1 MTFPWYITALGA
13 ALVWG
18 IHYPLVGYALKKIS
32 IIGVLFLTLIPL
44 IFITPFF
51 INNLIHDYRVFT
63 SLETTAKLTIITI
76 GLTSIL
82 GAILL
87 FLSIESKNAT
97 LASLI
102 EITYPIFVALFS
114 FFLFKH
120 THFNSSVILGG
131 IMVIAG
137 AGIIILNNH

>member
-1 MTFPWYITALGA
+1 MTFPWYITALSA

-18 IHYPLVGYALKKIS
+18 IHYPLIGYALKKIS
-32 IIGVLFLTLIPL
+32 VFSVLFLTLIPL
-44 IFITPFF
+44 VFITPFF
-51 INNLIHDYRVFT
+51 ANHLIHDYKIFT
-63 SLETTAKLTIITI
+63 ELETTVKLTILTI
-76 GLTSIL
+76 GLTSLL
-82 GAILL
+82 GSVLL

-97 LASLI
+97 LTSLI
-102 EITYPIFVALFS
+102 EITYPVFVALFS

-131 IMVIAG
+131 ILVIAG